1 MMEELTLHTATG
13 AEGMLRLGQ
22 RELCLIPLLGT
33 GSSGMRVVT
42 RTETVIGRQ
51 PGVDVLVRDPK
62 VSREHCKILIAD
74 SGPMILDLDSRNGT
88 FVNDM
93 PVKQAPLND
102 GDLIR
107 VGDMIFR
114 LRYIDRVELE
124 RQEELYRRAT
134 RDGLTG
140 LHNRQYLMERLNDEL
155 ARARRH
161 QSSVSFLMVDLD
173 HFKQV
178 NDRLG
183 HPAGDRALA
192 VVAGILRDNVRN
204 DDTVARYGG
213 EEFAVLAPFADM
225 PGARI
230 LAERIRIIVERNE
243 WSKGEGRVPLTV
255 SIGSATFPIDADAAS
270 DLVHKADVALY
281 QAKHSGRNRII
292 TYSSS
297 TDDTER

>member
-1 MMEELTLHTATG
+1 
-13 AEGMLRLGQ
+13 
-22 RELCLIPLLGT
+22 
-33 GSSGMRVVT
+33 
-42 RTETVIGRQ
+42 
-51 PGVDVLVRDPK
+51 
-62 VSREHCKILIAD
+62 
-74 SGPMILDLDSRNGT
+74 
-88 FVNDM
+88 
-93 PVKQAPLND
+93 
-102 GDLIR
+102 
-107 VGDMIFR
+107 
-114 LRYIDRVELE
+114 
-124 RQEELYRRAT
+124 
-134 RDGLTG
+134 
-140 LHNRQYLMERLNDEL
+140 LNDEL